1 MPPAPS
7 YIVGIDLGGT
17 NMQIGVVD
25 KDRRVIGH
33 GKKKTKPDEGRD
45 AILNRIVEGIVEA
58 CGEAKVKLTD
68 LGAVGIGAP
77 GAIDPKSGVVL
88 EAVNLRWT
96 EVPLAE
102 LLKKKLGVPVFVDN
116 DVNVAVWGEHQ
127 LGAGKKADDLLG
139 VWIGTGIG
147 GGLVLNGRLYYGT
160 FLTAGEI
167 GHTILF
173 PGNPP
178 GSRSLEHNA
187 SRTAIAERLSRL
199 IRSNR
204 KSVISKMVDGDLD
217 SIKSRTIAEAYKA
230 GDKLT
235 LDVIHNAADM
245 IGISI
250 AGLVTTLSLGRVV
263 LGGGLVEALGDPL
276 VDKVRESVRRNVFP
290 EKCRQVDVVGT
301 KLLDEAGVLGAAL
314 IAAERLGSK

>member
-1 MPPAPS
+1 
-7 YIVGIDLGGT
+7 
-17 NMQIGVVD
+17 MQIGVVD
-25 KDRRVIGH
+25 RERRVVGH
-33 GKKKTKPDEGRD
+33 GKRKTKPDEGRD

-58 CGEAKVKLTD
+58 CGEAKIKMTD
-68 LGAVGIGAP
+68 LAAVGIGAP
-77 GAIDPKSGVVL
+77 GAIDPESGVVL
-88 EAVNLRWT
+88 EAVNLRWND
-96 EVPLAE
+96 VPLAD
-102 LLKKKLGVPVFVDN
+102 LMRKKLGVPVFVDN

-127 LGAGKKADDLLG
+127 LGAGKKSNDLLG

-199 IRSNR
+199 IRGNR
-204 KSVISKMVDGDLD
+204 KSSITKLVDGDLD
-217 SIKSRTIAEAYKA
+217 AIKSRTIAEAYKG

-235 LDVIHNAADM
+235 QDVIHNAADM

-250 AGLVTTLSLGRVV
+250 AGMVTTLSLGRVV
-263 LGGGLVEALGDPL
+263 LGGGLTEALGESL
-276 VDKVRESVRRNVFP
+276 VEKVRESVKRNVFP
-290 EKCRQVDVVGT
+290 EKCRQVEVVGT

-314 IAAERLGSK
+314 IAAERLSAK